1 MVKKC
6 LICDLEARGS
16 MAELRLQ
23 LKVDFQMGGKRLTD
37 PFGYFVLSLTGSK
50 FLG

>member
-6 LICDLEARGS
+6 RVCDLEARGS

-23 LKVDFQMGGKRLTD
+23 QKVDFQMGGKRLTD
-37 PFGYFVLSLTGSK
+37 PFGYLVLSLIHRK
-50 FLG
+50 HVF